1 MTCLINFLLQVFQY
15 YSIFYGFNYIYIDF
29 ENNIVKFSKYIKVYV
44 YLSNCIFIAPL
55 IYTFKETLSA
65 TIDYPEEDIFFESFY
80 IISYFTQMCIFGKQ
94 IFLRLEEEKTFKKWH
109 QELLPYEKSFFSKV
123 PNISADRTLEGF
135 KVLNIF
141 IILVHGLYSTYIIIR
156 CVSYKQWFLLM
167 DEFSILFLSA
177 MENYIMFHHI
187 LILCYINNCFIQLN
201 NQLKHED
208 IQESFAHIFYR
219 LSLLLQQVNHLKGP
233 IICSVLFSQLVKI
246 SLNGLLI
253 LQFIL
258 FEQLYAK
265 LDILIDNIVLT
276 LNIFLYFLICDRVHR
291 TTRETSRFLMEYTTR
306 KSNREVKLK
315 DLKRIFNISI
325 SIIYR

>member
-1 MTCLINFLLQVFQY
+1 MTCLIYFLLQVFQY

-29 ENNIVKFSKYIKVYV
+29 EKSFVKFCKYIKLYV
-44 YLSNCIFIAPL
+44 NLSNCIFIAPL

-80 IISYFTQMCIFGKQ
+80 IISY
-94 IFLRLEEEKTFKKWH
+94 LRLEEEKTFKKWH
-109 QELLPYEKSFFSKV
+109 QELLSYEKSFFSKV

-141 IILVHGLYSTYIIIR
+141 IILIHGLYSTYIIIR

-208 IQESFAHIFYR
+208 IQESFGHIFYR
-219 LSLLLQQVNHLKGP
+219 LSLLLQQANHLKGP
-233 IICSVLFSQLVKI
+233 IICFVLFSQLVKI

-276 LNIFLYFLICDRVHR
+276 LNIFLYFIICDRVHR
-291 TTRETSRFLMEYTTR
+291 TTRETNRLLMEYTT
-306 KSNREVKLK
+306 KISNREVKLK
-315 DLKRIFNISI
+315 D
-325 SIIYR
+325 